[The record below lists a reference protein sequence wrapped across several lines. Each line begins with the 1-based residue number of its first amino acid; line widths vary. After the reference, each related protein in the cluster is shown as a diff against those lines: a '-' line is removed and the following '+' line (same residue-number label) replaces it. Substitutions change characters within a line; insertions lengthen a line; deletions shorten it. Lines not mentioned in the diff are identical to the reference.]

1 MNSSTHPY
9 EREEVMAYLDGELSA
24 DRASGVAAH
33 LRECAECAELAEQMR
48 GVSVHLANWS
58 VEPAPATFA
67 TGLEAARKER
77 ALPKVERR
85 KGIAAWLDGRFAPLG
100 GRWAWG
106 VGSAVAVAVLL
117 LVIGRPN
124 SLRAPDAAR
133 LASEKI
139 RSATESKQLL
149 IPGAPAPPVPVTGRN
164 YTQSTAPAPPPSDN
178 ASQMAELYRERA
190 QISESLET
198 NPEANAV
205 PQAQPPMTVPMIAR
219 TASVSVIVKDFG
231 PVEATVKAIAQRHNG
246 YIASLNTASPQ
257 DAARTLSATLQIPS
271 AQLESA
277 VTELK
282 QLGRVDQETQSG
294 EEVTKEFTDRVARLK
309 NARATEQRLLDVL
322 REHTGKVKDI
332 LEAEQEI
339 ARVRGEIEQM
349 EADQRALQTRIDF
362 ATVQLSVQE
371 EYKASLQSAPP
382 STARR
387 LRNAAVEGYRSL
399 VESVIGIG
407 VFSLQAVPILL
418 LWGIILFIPTRWMW
432 KRFRR
437 TAAPLS

>member
-9 EREEVMAYLDGELSA
+9 EQEEVMAYLDGELSA

-48 GVSVHLANWS
+48 GVSIHLTNWS
-58 VEPAPATFA
+58 VEPAPATLA
-67 TGLEAARKER
+67 NGLESARKDR
-77 ALPKVERR
+77 ALPKVNRR
-85 KGIAAWLDGRFAPLG
+85 GGIAAWLDGRFAPLR
-100 GRWAWG
+100 GRWILGA
-106 VGSAVAVAVLL
+106 VSAAAVALLL
-117 LVIGRPN
+117 LVVGVQN
-124 SLRAPDAAR
+124 SRKESNATALSYR
-133 LASEKI
+133 K
-139 RSATESKQLL
+139 ATESKRSMA
-149 IPGAPAPPVPVTGRN
+149 PG
-164 YTQSTAPAPPPSDN
+164 PPPAHGN
-178 ASQMAELYRERA
+178 ASQMAAELYRERA
-190 QISESLET
+190 QMSESLEV
-198 NPEANAV
+198 NPEANVA
-205 PQAQPPMTVPMIAR
+205 AQPALALPMNGPMIAR

-231 PVEATVKAIAQRHNG
+231 PVEATVKAIALRHNG

-257 DAARTLSATLQIPS
+257 DSARTLSATLQIPS

-277 VTELK
+277 VAELK
-282 QLGRVDQETQSG
+282 QLGRVEQETQSG
-294 EEVTKEFTDRVARLK
+294 EEVTKEFTDRAARLK

-407 VFSLQAVPILL
+407 VFALQAVPILL

-437 TAAPLS
+437 TAAPQS

>member
-9 EREEVMAYLDGELSA
+9 EQEVVMAYLDGELSA

-33 LRECAECAELAEQMR
+33 LRECAECAELAEQMQ

-58 VEPAPATFA
+58 VEPAPASLA
-67 TGLEAARKER
+67 SGLEAARKDR
-77 ALPKVERR
+77 ALPKVDRR
-85 KGIAAWLDGRFAPLG
+85 KGIAGWLDGRFAPLR
-100 GRWAWG
+100 GRWI
-106 VGSAVAVAVLL
+106 VGAVGAAAVAVMLLAVG
-117 LVIGRPN
+117 VQN
-124 SLRAPDAAR
+124 SRKE
-133 LASEKI
+133 SN
-139 RSATESKQLL
+139 ATALSYRQAIESKQLL
-149 IPGAPAPPVPVTGRN
+149 APGAHAPAVAVTGRN

-178 ASQMAELYRERA
+178 ASQMAAELYRERA
-190 QISESLET
+190 QISENLENDLPASRGSLPT
-198 NPEANAV
+198 F
-205 PQAQPPMTVPMIAR
+205 QPAEPMIAR

-231 PVEATVKAIAQRHNG
+231 PVEAAVKAIALRHSG

-257 DAARTLSATLQIPS
+257 DSARTLSATLQIPS

-277 VTELK
+277 IAELK

-294 EEVTKEFTDRVARLK
+294 EEVTKEFTDRAARLK

-332 LEAEQEI
+332 LDAEQEI

-371 EYKASLQSAPP
+371 EYKASLQGAPP
-382 STARR
+382 STATR
-387 LRNAAVEGYRSL
+387 LRNAAVVGYRSL
-399 VESVIGIG
+399 IESVIGIG
-407 VFSLQAVPILL
+407 VFALQALPILL
-418 LWGIILFIPTRWMW
+418 LWGIILFLPARWMW

-437 TAAPLS
+437 TAAPQS

>member
-9 EREEVMAYLDGELSA
+9 EQEEVMAYLDGELSA

-33 LRECAECAELAEQMR
+33 LRECAECAELVQQMR
-48 GVSVHLANWS
+48 GVSVQLTNWS
-58 VEPAPATFA
+58 VEPAPAA
-67 TGLEAARKER
+67 LANRLEAARKDR
-77 ALPKVERR
+77 ALPKVKPRG
-85 KGIAAWLDGRFAPLG
+85 GIAAWLDGRFAPLG

-117 LVIGRPN
+117 LVIGSPN
-124 SLRAPDAAR
+124 LLRTRKAR
-133 LASEKI
+133 EVTGLNTLA
-139 RSATESKQLL
+139 ESKQLM
-149 IPGAPAPPVPVTGRN
+149 APAT
-164 YTQSTAPAPPPSDN
+164 PPPDR
-178 ASQMAELYRERA
+178 ASQMAAELYRERA
-190 QISESLET
+190 QISESLEIQ
-198 NPEANAV
+198 NSRSAAIMI
-205 PQAQPPMTVPMIAR
+205 PQATGPMIAR
-219 TASVSVIVKDFG
+219 TASVSLIVKDFG
-231 PVEATVKAIAQRHNG
+231 PVEATVKAIAQRHSG

-257 DAARTLSATLQIPS
+257 DSARTLSATLQIPS

-277 VTELK
+277 IAELK

-294 EEVTKEFTDRVARLK
+294 EEVTKEFTDRAARLK

-332 LEAEQEI
+332 LDAEQEI

-349 EADQRALQTRIDF
+349 EADQRSLQTRVDF

-371 EYKASLQSAPP
+371 EYKASLQGAPP
-382 STARR
+382 STATR

-399 VESVIGIG
+399 IESVIGIG
-407 VFSLQAVPILL
+407 VFALQALPILL

-437 TAAPLS
+437 TAAAQS

>member
-9 EREEVMAYLDGELSA
+9 EQEEVMAYLDGELSA

-33 LRECAECAELAEQMR
+33 LRECAECAECAELVQQIR

-58 VEPAPATFA
+58 VEPAPTSL
-67 TGLEAARKER
+67 TKNLETARVGHSSAKEIKPR
-77 ALPKVERR
+77 
-85 KGIAAWLDGRFAPLG
+85 GIAAWLDGKFAPLG
-100 GRWAWG
+100 GRWVWG
-106 VGSAVAVAVLL
+106 VGSVVAVGVLL
-117 LVIGRPN
+117 LVIATPN
-124 SLRAPDAAR
+124 LRRSREAAQ
-133 LASEKI
+133 LASERL
-139 RSATESKQLL
+139 RSETTEFSASYGRSTAKQS
-149 IPGAPAPPVPVTGRN
+149 A
-164 YTQSTAPAPPPSDN
+164 APAPPPSDN
-178 ASQMAELYRERA
+178 ASRMAAELYRERA
-190 QISESLET
+190 QLSESLEV
-198 NPEANAV
+198 NPEANAA
-205 PQAQPPMTVPMIAR
+205 AQPALALPMNGPMIAR
-219 TASVSVIVKDFG
+219 TASVSLIVKDFG
-231 PVEATVKAIAQRHNG
+231 PVESTVKAIVLRHNG

-257 DAARTLSATLQIPS
+257 DSARTLSATLQIPS

-277 VTELK
+277 IAELK
-282 QLGRVDQETQSG
+282 QLGRVEQETQSG
-294 EEVTKEFTDRVARLK
+294 EEVTKEFTDRAARLK

-332 LEAEQEI
+332 LDAEQEI

-399 VESVIGIG
+399 IESVIGIG
-407 VFSLQAVPILL
+407 VFALQAVPILL

-437 TAAPLS
+437 TAAAQS

>member
-1 MNSSTHPY
+1 
-9 EREEVMAYLDGELSA
+9 
-24 DRASGVAAH
+24 
-33 LRECAECAELAEQMR
+33 
-48 GVSVHLANWS
+48 
-58 VEPAPATFA
+58 
-67 TGLEAARKER
+67 
-77 ALPKVERR
+77 
-85 KGIAAWLDGRFAPLG
+85 
-100 GRWAWG
+100 
-106 VGSAVAVAVLL
+106 
-117 LVIGRPN
+117 
-124 SLRAPDAAR
+124 
-133 LASEKI
+133 
-139 RSATESKQLL
+139 
-149 IPGAPAPPVPVTGRN
+149 
-164 YTQSTAPAPPPSDN
+164 
-178 ASQMAELYRERA
+178 MAELYRERA
-190 QISESLET
+190 QISESLEV
-198 NPEANAV
+198 NPDANGV
-205 PQAQPPMTVPMIAR
+205 PQPQPPITGPMIAR

-231 PVEATVKAIAQRHNG
+231 PVEATVKAIALRHNG

-257 DAARTLSATLQIPS
+257 DSARTLSATLQIPS

-277 VTELK
+277 IAELK
-282 QLGRVDQETQSG
+282 QLGRVEQETQSG
-294 EEVTKEFTDRVARLK
+294 EEVTKEFTDRAARLK

-322 REHTGKVKDI
+322 REHAGKVKDI

-407 VFSLQAVPILL
+407 VFALQAVPILL
-418 LWGIILFIPTRWMW
+418 LWGIILFLPVRWMW

-437 TAAPLS
+437 TAAPQA